1 MLKPAEYKIP
11 LQTAE
16 FTWEDSVNE
25 KTARSLELLQSIIK
39 GPYETTASRS
49 TYCNLLNLYFYF
61 VLLFSEGLV
70 GMKKIAKNGKNTDV
84 TIVQWKSQTNK
95 KIFSNLSKKR
105 YRSITHMKNFSCQL
119 ASELCCCC
127 LVFLSPFLPFMFAT
141 FHCLAKDNNCYLYVW
156 LFSHRRLT
164 EKTSNHGFHRK

>member
-1 MLKPAEYKIP
+1 VKYVLKPAEYKIP

-16 FTWEDSVNE
+16 FTLEDSVNE

-84 TIVQWKSQTNK
+84 TIVQ
-95 KIFSNLSKKR
+95 
-105 YRSITHMKNFSCQL
+105 
-119 ASELCCCC
+119 
-127 LVFLSPFLPFMFAT
+127 
-141 FHCLAKDNNCYLYVW
+141 
-156 LFSHRRLT
+156 
-164 EKTSNHGFHRK
+164 

>member
-1 MLKPAEYKIP
+1 MKYVLKPAEYKIP

-16 FTWEDSVNE
+16 FTLEDSVNE

-49 TYCNLLNLYFYF
+49 TYCNLLNLYLYF

-84 TIVQWKSQTNK
+84 TIVQ
-95 KIFSNLSKKR
+95 
-105 YRSITHMKNFSCQL
+105 
-119 ASELCCCC
+119 
-127 LVFLSPFLPFMFAT
+127 
-141 FHCLAKDNNCYLYVW
+141 
-156 LFSHRRLT
+156 
-164 EKTSNHGFHRK
+164 